1 MLSAN
6 PTPTP
11 KTGDANSDGKIDGVD
26 YMIWFN
32 HYRQSV
38 SGPSN
43 GDFNS
48 SGLVDGVDY
57 MLWFNNY
64 GR

>member
-1 MLSAN
+1 
-6 PTPTP
+6 
-11 KTGDANSDGKIDGVD
+11 
-26 YMIWFN
+26 MIWFN